1 MKEAGE
7 GDSDYV
13 EHLHSKSN
21 DWFQYEM
28 QHWAEMS

>member
-1 MKEAGE
+1 MKEARE

-28 QHWAEMS
+28 QR